1 MRLVLMMASVLI
13 VSVLIFKG
21 YGNGLSNQNAGQVEK
36 QQQVTPLKKAEDVNQ
51 LVLDAATT
59 RRQELEKQTQ

>member
-51 LVLDAATT
+51 LVLEAATT

>member
-1 MRLVLMMASVLI
+1 MMASVLI

-36 QQQVTPLKKAEDVNQ
+36 QQQITPLKKAEDVNQ

>member
-21 YGNGLSNQNAGQVEK
+21 YGNGLSNQNAGQVKK

>member
-1 MRLVLMMASVLI
+1 MMASVLI

-21 YGNGLSNQNAGQVEK
+21 YGNGLTNQNAGHVEK

>member
-21 YGNGLSNQNAGQVEK
+21 YGNGLSNQNAGQAEK